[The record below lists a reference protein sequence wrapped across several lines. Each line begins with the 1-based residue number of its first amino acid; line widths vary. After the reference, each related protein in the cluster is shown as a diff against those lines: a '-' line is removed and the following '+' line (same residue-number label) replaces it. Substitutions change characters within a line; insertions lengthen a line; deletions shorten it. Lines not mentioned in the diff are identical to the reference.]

1 MNLLL
6 LSNSSSEAG
15 YLVHA
20 LPHIQ
25 ALTRGLPAGFPAIFL
40 PFAGVTRSWDDYTRN
55 VNDALAPTGIVLEGL
70 HTSADAQAAIAAARL
85 IVVGGGNT
93 FNLLREVRSRGLLA
107 PIAARVRSG
116 DARYLGWSAGA
127 NLACPTVCTTNDMP
141 ITDPGGFDA
150 FGLIPYQINPHYT
163 NAHPAGHRGETR
175 DERLA
180 EFCTR
185 NPDMPVVGLREG
197 SALRVEAGI
206 TTLLGDD
213 APLFSGTDAPGL
225 LVPGVVNI
233 VQAKKAT
240 TAV

>member
-116 DARYLGWSAGA
+116 NARYLGWSAGA

-150 FGLIPYQINPHYT
+150 CGLIPYQINPHYT

-233 VQAKKAT
+233 AQAKKAT

>member
-150 FGLIPYQINPHYT
+150 CGLIPYQINPHYT

-233 VQAKKAT
+233 AQAKKAT

>member
-25 ALTRGLPAGFPAIFL
+25 ALTKGLPAGFPAVFL
-40 PFAGVTRSWDDYTRN
+40 PFAGVTRSWDAYTQT
-55 VNDALAPTGIVLEGL
+55 VNDALAPVGIVLEGL
-70 HTSADAQAAIAAARL
+70 HTCIDAQAAIAASQL

-93 FNLLREVRSRGLLA
+93 FNLLREVRTRGLLA
-107 PIAARVRSG
+107 PIAARVRAG
-116 DARYLGWSAGA
+116 NAAYLGWSAGA

-150 FGLIPYQINPHYT
+150 FGLIDYQINPHYT

-175 DERLA
+175 DQRLA

-185 NPDMPVVGLREG
+185 NPAMPVIGLREG
-197 SALRVEAGI
+197 SALRIEGHK

-213 APLFSGTDAPGL
+213 APLFSGTEAPGL
-225 LVPGVVNI
+225 LVPGVITIAQCKSAN
-233 VQAKKAT
+233 
-240 TAV
+240 AVA

>member
-1 MNLLL
+1 
-6 LSNSSSEAG
+6 
-15 YLVHA
+15 
-20 LPHIQ
+20 
-25 ALTRGLPAGFPAIFL
+25 
-40 PFAGVTRSWDDYTRN
+40 
-55 VNDALAPTGIVLEGL
+55 
-70 HTSADAQAAIAAARL
+70 
-85 IVVGGGNT
+85 
-93 FNLLREVRSRGLLA
+93 
-107 PIAARVRSG
+107 
-116 DARYLGWSAGA
+116 
-127 NLACPTVCTTNDMP
+127 VCTTNDMP

-150 FGLIPYQINPHYT
+150 CGLIPYQINPHYT

-233 VQAKKAT
+233 AQAKKAT

>member
-116 DARYLGWSAGA
+116 DACYLGWSAGA

-150 FGLIPYQINPHYT
+150 CGLIPYQINPHYT

-233 VQAKKAT
+233 AQAKKAT
-240 TAV
+240 PAV